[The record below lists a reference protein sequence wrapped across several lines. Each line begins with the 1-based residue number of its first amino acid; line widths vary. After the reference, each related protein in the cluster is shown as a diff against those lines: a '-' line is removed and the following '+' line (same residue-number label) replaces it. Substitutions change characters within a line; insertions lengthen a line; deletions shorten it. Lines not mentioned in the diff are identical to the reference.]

1 MTAEGRQ
8 PDEQPGPADRAEEGL
23 ERALD
28 GDRGA
33 SGSGGGAPSA
43 GAEEAPAAEV
53 PEQDKPKSYGTI
65 LEEEIFQGLHELE
78 RPAGGLFL
86 SGLSA
91 GLDIGFSLFLMAT
104 VLTVLGGDLSD
115 PLTKILVANM
125 YPVGFVFVIV
135 GRSEL
140 FTEHTTLAVFPVLG
154 GKARV
159 GRLARLWGLI
169 YASNLVGAAVFA
181 ALAAWVGPALGAVE
195 VTAFGAIAEEMVAHD
210 WPVML
215 GSAILA
221 GWMMGL
227 LSWTLAAAQETISRI
242 LLVWLVTAAIGLAGL
257 HHCVVGTVEVLAGVF
272 SGQQSL
278 GQYGYFLLWATLG
291 NALGGVFFV
300 ALVKYSHAIKG
311 PMIPP
316 GVRHGA

>member
-1 MTAEGRQ
+1 MADG
-8 PDEQPGPADRAEEGL
+8 PGD
-23 ERALD
+23 D
-28 GDRGA
+28 GPGEPEL
-33 SGSGGGAPSA
+33 SEP
-43 GAEEAPAAEV
+43 EAID
-53 PEQDKPKSYGTI
+53 PESVEPKEPDKPKSYGTI
-65 LEEEIFQGLHELE
+65 LEEEIFQGLHELR

-91 GLDIGFSLFLMAT
+91 GLDIGFSVLLMGA
-104 VLTVLGGDLSD
+104 VLTILGGDLSD
-115 PLTKILVANM
+115 STTRLLVASM

-154 GKARV
+154 GKAGP
-159 GRLARLWGLI
+159 GRLARLWGLV
-169 YASNLVGAAVFA
+169 YASNLVGAIVFA
-181 ALAAWVGPALGAVE
+181 ALAAWIAPPLDAVE
-195 VTAFGAIAEEMVAHD
+195 PAAFGAIAEKMVSHP

-227 LSWTLAAAQETISRI
+227 LSWTIAAAQETISRI
-242 LLVWLVTAAIGLAGL
+242 LLIWLVTGGIGVAGL
-257 HHCVVGTVEVLAGVF
+257 HHCVVGTVEVMAGVF
-272 SGQQSL
+272 SGYQSMGDFL
-278 GQYGYFLLWATLG
+278 YFLVWSTLG

-311 PMIPP
+311 PLIPR
-316 GVRHGA
+316 GIASRD